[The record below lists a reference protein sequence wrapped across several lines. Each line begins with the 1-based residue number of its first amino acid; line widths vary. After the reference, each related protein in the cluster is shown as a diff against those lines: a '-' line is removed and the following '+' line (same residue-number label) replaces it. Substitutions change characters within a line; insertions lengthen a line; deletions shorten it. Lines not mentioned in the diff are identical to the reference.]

1 MVHPWIDYIVQEN
14 SGDTQINYNNTSV
27 DPMFRRN
34 LPKSTHM
41 LLLILGIIGGVNVLA
56 ATTTLSP
63 VFSTVSTSIDQ
74 GQLSEPSASTNG
86 RDSLFQQ
93 IEEFL
98 APSGYEQARED
109 PSYTINI
116 PFSELGFSPF
126 EPSVISIPANMT
138 VIWFNEDESPHS
150 VTFND
155 TSPEPIQSGTIAPDG
170 FFIHKFTVPGTYD
183 YYDEENPSAKGRIE
197 VGAEFETGQYM
208 NMLVGGDALPF
219 EAGKVGRTTFS
230 FVPNDNATT
239 IPPTLS
245 ITYNVSI
252 ADSTGTQL
260 YSNQFD
266 DSDGILDLEL
276 IPTSSSRSSLS
287 NQTRGE
293 GAANQTGEASSQTT
307 TQPHFVTWGPD
318 LTDQEGVASDGAYH
332 VQGPVMTENEDYTI
346 TVSMTSI
353 DNSVQPQPPSDD
365 FLLPS
370 TNSTANSL
378 VPVA

>member
-1 MVHPWIDYIVQEN
+1 MHQLIQCFEGICQNP
-14 SGDTQINYNNTSV
+14 
-27 DPMFRRN
+27 
-34 LPKSTHM
+34 HM
-41 LLLILGIIGGVNVLA
+41 LLLILGITGGVNVLV

-63 VFSTVSTSIDQ
+63 VFSTVSTSVDQ
-74 GQLSEPSASTNG
+74 GQLSEPSDSTND

-109 PSYTINI
+109 PSYAINI

-155 TSPEPIQSGTIAPDG
+155 TSPEPIQSGTIAPEG
-170 FFIHKFTVPGTYD
+170 FFTHKFTVPGTYE

-208 NMLVGGDALPF
+208 NMLVGGGALPF
-219 EAGKVGRTTFS
+219 EAGKDGRTTFS

-252 ADSTGTQL
+252 ADSTDTQL

-287 NQTRGE
+287 NQTRG
-293 GAANQTGEASSQTT
+293 GGEASNQTT

-318 LTDQEGVASDGAYH
+318 LTDQEGVASDGTYH
-332 VQGPVMTENEDYTI
+332 VQGPVLTENEDYTI
-346 TVSMTSI
+346 TVSITSI
-353 DNSVQPQPPSDD
+353 DNTVQPQPPSDD

-370 TNSTANSL
+370 ANSTANSL
-378 VPVA
+378 VPGA